1 MRSDNMYTIKPMTAD
16 DAKKILTWRYNPPY
30 DFYNIVNSIAHPAE
44 ILDDVIRT
52 NHFYSVFN
60 QDLIGLIELH
70 SNENT
75 CTIGLGLRP
84 DYTGKGYGVAF
95 VNQAVQFIQST
106 YPETTTIELAVA
118 TFNER
123 AIKVYE
129 RCGFTELDYELM
141 AAHGVLHEFLKMQ
154 KILY

>member
-1 MRSDNMYTIKPMTAD
+1 MYTIQPMTAQ
-16 DAKKILTWRYNPPY
+16 DAQEILNWKYAPPY
-30 DFYNIVNSIAHPAE
+30 DFYNIVNTDEHPAE
-44 ILDDVIRT
+44 ILNDTIRT
-52 NHFYSVFN
+52 KHFYSVYED
-60 QDLIGLIELH
+60 DLIGLIELH
-70 SNENT
+70 SNNNT
-75 CTIGLGLRP
+75 CTLGLGLKP
-84 DYTGKGYGVAF
+84 EYTGQGYGEAF
-95 VNQAVQFIQST
+95 VKAAIQFIQTT

-154 KILY
+154 KTLH